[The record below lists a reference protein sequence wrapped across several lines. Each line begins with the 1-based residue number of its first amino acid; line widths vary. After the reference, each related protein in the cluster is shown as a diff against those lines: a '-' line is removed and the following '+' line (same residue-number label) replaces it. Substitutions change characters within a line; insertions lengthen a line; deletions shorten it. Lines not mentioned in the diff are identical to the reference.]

1 VPAFKKRKAGQR
13 RREREEKKTR
23 RRKEKEASNIG
34 EHQTNAGNGG
44 LKKGHRQQTR

>member
-13 RREREEKKTR
+13 RREREEKKTG
-23 RRKEKEASNIG
+23 RRKEKEASNTG
-34 EHQTNAGNGG
+34 ERQTNAGNGG